1 MENRQTEIIN
11 LVIRQTNYDKETA
24 IEKIKEHNND
34 YLAVIKEYIL
44 QDKKEKKTETNKSTN
59 QKIMSEIR
67 TFMDD
72 VNNQYE
78 KRKRYNQR
86 MIYYKQLQAEKNAL
100 RAAKASGVVNDV
112 SDNSI
117 VSKENSTIKKNEY
130 ANTVPEKQ

>member
-1 MENRQTEIIN
+1 MENRETEIIN

-24 IEKIKEHNND
+24 IEKIKEHNKD

>member
-1 MENRQTEIIN
+1 MENRETEIIN

-100 RAAKASGVVNDV
+100 RAAKASGVVNDA

>member
-1 MENRQTEIIN
+1 
-11 LVIRQTNYDKETA
+11 
-24 IEKIKEHNND
+24 
-34 YLAVIKEYIL
+34 
-44 QDKKEKKTETNKSTN
+44 
-59 QKIMSEIR
+59 MSEIR

-100 RAAKASGVVNDV
+100 RAAKASGVVNDA

-130 ANTVPEKQ
+130 ANTVHEKQ

>member
-100 RAAKASGVVNDV
+100 RAAKASGVVNDA

>member
-1 MENRQTEIIN
+1 MENRKTEIIN

-44 QDKKEKKTETNKSTN
+44 QDKKQQKTETNKSTN

-100 RAAKASGVVNDV
+100 RAAKASGVVNDA

>member
-1 MENRQTEIIN
+1 MENRETEIIN

-24 IEKIKEHNND
+24 IKKIKEHNND

-100 RAAKASGVVNDV
+100 RAAKASGIVNDA

>member
-1 MENRQTEIIN
+1 MENRETEIIN

-100 RAAKASGVVNDV
+100 RAAKASGLVNDA

>member
-1 MENRQTEIIN
+1 MENRETEIIN
-11 LVIRQTNYDKETA
+11 LVIRQTNYNKETA

-34 YLAVIKEYIL
+34 YLAVIKDYIL
-44 QDKKEKKTETNKSTN
+44 QDKKQQKTETNKSTN

-100 RAAKASGVVNDV
+100 RAAKASGIVSDA

>member
-44 QDKKEKKTETNKSTN
+44 QDKKQQKTETNKSTN

-100 RAAKASGVVNDV
+100 RAAKASGVVNDA